1 MSDNSSPI
9 NHLPFTSINNS
20 LPASANSSFNRNPA
34 LCPIL
39 REKRITKLE
48 NEVRRLSND
57 LQKQEGILE
66 EYDNVMPT
74 IRTCI
79 GVASF
84 LSMIPLL
91 CEEAGATFC
100 LFALAGY
107 CFAFEFP
114 KIFFGLAVLP
124 GGYLMYCCP
133 YYFLVTASLFF
144 FWAFFDMQL
153 KRCTGAYPE
162 GFSEHRHS
170 RFAQMLRATAE
181 AEASLTS
188 YPLPEP
194 STNAKTI
201 KEKLAGGVPRIVPDE
216 SNEKTC
222 VICLTNSPD
231 VLFVPCGHLITCV
244 ACVSKHCDVRQ
255 RQQKCPICC
264 TEVEDVFY
272 PAFA

>member
-1 MSDNSSPI
+1 MLDNTLSQ
-9 NHLPFTSINNS
+9 NNGFTSINS
-20 LPASANSSFNRNPA
+20 APASANSSFNRNPS

-48 NEVRRLSND
+48 NEVKRLTGE
-57 LQKQEGILE
+57 LQAQEELLYS
-66 EYDNVMPT
+66 YDTVMPT

-84 LSMIPLL
+84 LSMMPLL
-91 CEEAGATFC
+91 WAEPLATVG
-100 LFALAGY
+100 LFSLAGY

-114 KIFFGLAVLP
+114 KVFFSLFLIP
-124 GGYLMYCCP
+124 GSYLCYYCP
-133 YYFLVTASLFF
+133 YFFLVTSTLFF

-153 KRCTGAYPE
+153 KICTGARPE

-181 AEASLTS
+181 AEASLTA

-194 STNAKTI
+194 STNARTV
-201 KEKLAGGVPRIVPDE
+201 KEKLVGGVPRVVPDE